1 MSVWTHHSAAKE
13 IILPHWSL
21 SVQSETRGMK
31 TTSLKVLSRE
41 KRKISSADP
50 LIRGWVARKLNL
62 QWKVISP
69 FHWLIWSRHPNLH
82 TRFELSYVRLFSIL
96 MNFYCIKW
104 IGGLQIRKNCWSDWF
119 QTRSVRWHPN
129 SENCNS
135 SSSVVV
141 AVIHVQFMFLNLTWR
156 IFLVLRHSREY
167 FTLVETS
174 PVLISE
180 GLQKN
185 STYAGRSW
193 PFNSED
199 LYLATLPV
207 ISGPITINWEYS

>member
-82 TRFELSYVRLFSIL
+82 TRFELELRTALHNINELLLHKMKRRITNS
-96 MNFYCIKW
+96 
-104 IGGLQIRKNCWSDWF
+104 KNCWSDRF
-119 QTRSVRWHPN
+119 PTRSVRWHPN
-129 SENCNS
+129 SENCEILLES
-135 SSSVVV
+135 
-141 AVIHVQFMFLNLTWR
+141 
-156 IFLVLRHSREY
+156 
-167 FTLVETS
+167 
-174 PVLISE
+174 
-180 GLQKN
+180 KN
-185 STYAGRSW
+185 RFRAQS
-193 PFNSED
+193 NK
-199 LYLATLPV
+199 LLK
-207 ISGPITINWEYS
+207 